1 MSPTKIVLAI
11 AVARI
16 IVAVEIVPLV
26 LDQVVQK
33 EQQLGGVLSKNH
45 WTVLH
50 QWTTQWK
57 KCLIPANLVRKN

>member
-1 MSPTKIVLAI
+1 MNPTKIVLAI

-16 IVAVEIVPLV
+16 IVVVEIAPLV

-33 EQQLGGVLSKNH
+33 EQQLGAVLSKNH

-50 QWTTQWK
+50 Q
-57 KCLIPANLVRKN
+57 